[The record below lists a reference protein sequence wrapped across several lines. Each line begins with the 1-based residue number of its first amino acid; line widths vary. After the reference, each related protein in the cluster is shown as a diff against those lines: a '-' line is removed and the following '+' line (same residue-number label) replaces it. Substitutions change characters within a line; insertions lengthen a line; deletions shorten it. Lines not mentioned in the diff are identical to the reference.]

1 MCRGRLLIRQP
12 QPGATQTVS
21 KGQQA
26 HGHELT
32 AFPLMRNCIPSLC
45 VSLSH
50 WHLREAGVLVSFEG
64 RGTTGPQPTE
74 LRRPVFQI
82 IKIEENLLKLIT
94 LFYGADT
101 HTQFCSGT
109 ILAVINKNT
118 SMRELLPQM
127 TFRPCRLSSD
137 SFQSGPWASGSVQIL
152 FITHFDSFN
161 ARMSLKPLFIILCTG
176 GY

>member
-1 MCRGRLLIRQP
+1 MPKCSPNGIHYKLAQLCPALQLNQNEKKKCSRKFWSYFSWLLCWMCRGRLLIRQP

-32 AFPLMRNCIPSLC
+32 AFPLMHNCIPSLC

-50 WHLREAGVLVSFEG
+50 WHLWEAGVLVSFEG
-64 RGTTGPQPTE
+64 RGTTGAQPTE
-74 LRRPVFQI
+74 LHRLVFQI

-109 ILAVINKNT
+109 ILA
-118 SMRELLPQM
+118 
-127 TFRPCRLSSD
+127 
-137 SFQSGPWASGSVQIL
+137 SFTLHLIR
-152 FITHFDSFN
+152 D
-161 ARMSLKPLFIILCTG
+161 
-176 GY
+176 